1 MNRKMRPFAFVGAVA
16 LLLGIAGTTLASD
29 PVYAKV
35 TGYAVASEDN
45 NHEEAWGANCQKLA
59 GVGNVDSYELPAL
72 GAGLAY
78 DLVIVKA
85 GSEGT
90 GNNTLF
96 ANAMAGETVWADTN
110 ANHTYDVGGPGGD
123 KQISHVI
130 VCTKPADQE
139 EEGDHAS
146 LNVKKQDEDGHGLQG
161 AVFTVEGMEG
171 TFVTDKNGKFCVTGL
186 PKGSTWLVTEIQA
199 PAGYVIA
206 DPASQTVKV
215 DNDGD
220 CNSPSARFVNALATA
235 SPTPTSESSVKGS
248 TSTPT
253 ASESHEGGVQ
263 GGTGTPAASQPDT
276 AMGAQGA
283 PGAIPTLAFAAILL
297 AGLGTLAFANVK
309 ARSR

>member
-1 MNRKMRPFAFVGAVA
+1 MNRKMRPIAFVGAVA

-29 PVYAKV
+29 PLYATV

-45 NHEEAWGANCQKLA
+45 NHPEAWGDTCQTLE
-59 GVGNVDSYELPAL
+59 GVGNIDSYELPAL
-72 GAGLAY
+72 DAGLAY

-96 ANAMAGETVWADTN
+96 ADASAGETVWADTN
-110 ANHTYDVGGPGGD
+110 ENHVYDVGGPDGD

-130 VCTKPADQE
+130 VCTKPADQQ

-146 LNVKKQDEDGHGLQG
+146 LNVKKQDEEGHGLQG
-161 AVFTVEGMEG
+161 AIFTVEGMEG
-171 TFVTDKNGKFCVTGL
+171 TFLTDKNGKFCVTGL
-186 PKGSTWLVTEIQA
+186 PKGSEWLVTEIQA

-220 CNSPSARFVNALATA
+220 CNSPSARFVNTLATA
-235 SPTPTSESSVKGS
+235 SPTPTTEGSVQGS

-253 ASESHEGGVQ
+253 PTTEGSVE

-276 AMGAQGA
+276 AMGAQGG
-283 PGAIPTLAFAAILL
+283 PGAIPAVAFAAILL
-297 AGLGTLAFANVK
+297 AALGTLAWANVK
-309 ARSR
+309 ARSRA